1 MHIYYSH
8 PAGKIEKKFLQ
19 YIKVFAEPKDQEHLE
34 ALEKGFIYS
43 NDHGKEYWM
52 QSRGTRC
59 DLSKYDVE
67 NPVIDDL
74 RIEFNSNWSDK
85 HYTIFKQFCQ
95 KKNFKMYDEDTYII
109 PENSPIADNLVS
121 YYYKD
126 KLVAW
131 SKLRYFREAS
141 TYETN
146 LFIWDYSNPKLKLGE
161 NSFIIELNW
170 IKDKTTGYAY
180 LGPGYERSSIYK
192 ADIPGFEW
200 WTGKEWSSD
209 KEIFKDLCKNDSTIR
224 SLNDLINS

>member
-1 MHIYYSH
+1 
-8 PAGKIEKKFLQ
+8 
-19 YIKVFAEPKDQEHLE
+19 
-34 ALEKGFIYS
+34 
-43 NDHGKEYWM
+43 
-52 QSRGTRC
+52 
-59 DLSKYDVE
+59 
-67 NPVIDDL
+67 
-74 RIEFNSNWSDK
+74 
-85 HYTIFKQFCQ
+85 
-95 KKNFKMYDEDTYII
+95 MYDEDTYII

-131 SKLRYFREAS
+131 SKLRYFREAR

-161 NSFIIELNW
+161 NSFIMELNW

-209 KEIFKDLCKNDSTIR
+209 KEVFKDLCKNDSTIR